1 MYENSLFIFR
11 RDLRYIDNIGLINA
25 CKNSINVYT
34 IFIFTPEQVKKNNYK
49 SDRSVLFMIE
59 SLQNLKKN
67 IPNLHLFY
75 GTNEDVLKNIF
86 KNININCIFYNK
98 DYTPY
103 SKYRDNIIINIS
115 KKYNI
120 NVIETQDYYL
130 YEPGSILNNTNQ
142 IYKKFTPYYNKA
154 IHINVDTPS
163 KYKCINIKNMNMK
176 KIKDDYSISLK
187 YAENLFINK
196 SIKNN
201 IFNGGRDEALKKLN
215 KIKNLSHYDKNRNFL
230 SYNTTNLSPYVKFGN
245 ISIREFY
252 HKIKKL
258 FGLKHDLIRQL
269 IWREFYINILNSY
282 PYVLEKS
289 FKQKYNKMKWNN
301 NIKLIDAWKQGNT
314 GFPIVDASMR
324 NLNNTGYIS
333 NRSRLIVSNF
343 LVKIL
348 FVDWKIGEKYFA
360 TKLIDYDPASNNGN
374 WQWVAGTGTD
384 SQPYF
389 RILNPWTQSKK
400 YDEDTSYIKKWIPE
414 LKNVPPQDIHNWY
427 KTYIN
432 YNYSY
437 TNPIVD
443 YEKQRDYVLNKY
455 IKL

>member
-1 MYENSLFIFR
+1 MYKNSLFIFR
-11 RDLRYIDNIGLINA
+11 RDLRCIDNIGLINA
-25 CKNSINVYT
+25 CKNSKNVYA

-59 SLQNLKKN
+59 SLKNLKKN
-67 IPNLHLFY
+67 IKNLNLFY
-75 GTNEDVLKNIF
+75 GTNKDILKHIFNNI
-86 KNININCIFYNK
+86 IIDCIFYNK

-103 SKYRDNIIINIS
+103 SKYRDNDIINIA
-115 KKYNI
+115 KKHNI
-120 NVIETQDYYL
+120 NVIECQDYYL
-130 YEPGSILNNTNQ
+130 YEPASILNNINE

-154 IHINVDTPS
+154 INVNVSTPS
-163 KYKCINIKNMNMK
+163 KYKCINIKNMKNLK
-176 KIKDDYSISLK
+176 DYSISLK
-187 YAENLFINK
+187 YAENLFIDE

-201 IFNGGRDEALKKLN
+201 IFKAGRDEALIKLN
-215 KIKNLSHYDKNRNFL
+215 KIKNLTNYGKNRNLL
-230 SYNTTNLSPYVKFGN
+230 SYNSTNLSAYVKFGN

-252 HKIKKL
+252 YKIKKV

-289 FKQKYNKMKWNN
+289 FKLKYNKMKWDNN
-301 NIKLIDAWKQGNT
+301 KKLIDAWKKGNT

-324 NLNNTGYIS
+324 NLNNVGYIS

-348 FVDWKIGEKYFA
+348 FIDWKIGEKYFA
-360 TKLIDYDPASNNGN
+360 IKLIDYDPASNNGN

-389 RILNPWTQSKK
+389 RILNPWSQSKQ
-400 YDEDTSYIKKWIPE
+400 YDEDAKYIKKWIPE
-414 LKNVPPQDIHNWY
+414 LNDVPSQDIHKWY
-427 KTYIN
+427 ETYMN
-432 YNYSY
+432 YNNSY
-437 TNPIVD
+437 KSPIVD
-443 YEKQRDYVLNKY
+443 YKKQRNYVLDKY

>member
-1 MYENSLFIFR
+1 M
-11 RDLRYIDNIGLINA
+11 
-25 CKNSINVYT
+25 
-34 IFIFTPEQVKKNNYK
+34 
-49 SDRSVLFMIE
+49 
-59 SLQNLKKN
+59 
-67 IPNLHLFY
+67 
-75 GTNEDVLKNIF
+75 
-86 KNININCIFYNK
+86 
-98 DYTPY
+98 
-103 SKYRDNIIINIS
+103 
-115 KKYNI
+115 
-120 NVIETQDYYL
+120 
-130 YEPGSILNNTNQ
+130 
-142 IYKKFTPYYNKA
+142 
-154 IHINVDTPS
+154 
-163 KYKCINIKNMNMK
+163 
-176 KIKDDYSISLK
+176 
-187 YAENLFINK
+187 
-196 SIKNN
+196 
-201 IFNGGRDEALKKLN
+201 KKLN

-348 FVDWKIGEKYFA
+348 FVDWKIGENYFA

-432 YNYSY
+432 YNSSY

-443 YEKQRDYVLNKY
+443 YKKKRDYVLNKY